1 MDLYMRLAED
11 LPLIGP
17 VSGSSTTSPGEPRP
31 PHTVFTEAVESTDEE
46 RSAILLGVFAS

>member
-11 LPLIGP
+11 LPLIEP

-31 PHTVFTEAVESTDEE
+31 PRTVFTEAVESTDEE
-46 RSAILLGVFAS
+46 RGAILLGVFAS